1 MLIKKFT
8 AYASVITAAAISSF
22 AIGLSANAAT
32 VDDVAAVARSYGYSE
47 AQIQAGYNAYYEN
60 PDKYPPELLDM
71 VIERLHASGA
81 QIIATA
87 PQEPAD
93 VVTTTTAAQTPTEGQ
108 QQEAPTAP
116 EQSVANGITLTA
128 SDGTTFTRISREEF
142 INMEY
147 EDKMAYVHSF
157 TEAQQ
162 QAIIDDLS
170 PEEYKSLMKQSPVD
184 QKMQIIGKISEAAE
198 KMGINVTVDEIT
210 DDSVTVAMRNDDGE
224 LLNVSTAGNAVE
236 DTGYDRRGLLAV
248 SAALIGVGTAA
259 AFLLMRRME
268 RSEN

>member
-1 MLIKKFT
+1 MFIKKLTIYGSFF
-8 AYASVITAAAISSF
+8 ITAILCSF
-22 AIGLSANAAT
+22 TIGLSANAAT

-71 VIERLHASGA
+71 VIERIHASGA

-87 PQEPAD
+87 PQEPVD
-93 VVTTTTAAQTPTEGQ
+93 VISTTTIAQTPTEVQ
-108 QQEAPTAP
+108 QQITTYTDQPVST
-116 EQSVANGITLTA
+116 SITLTA

-142 INMEY
+142 INMDY
-147 EDKMAYVHSF
+147 DDKMAYVHSF
-157 TEAQQ
+157 TQAQQ

-170 PEEYKSLMKQSPVD
+170 PEEYKSLIKQSPVD

-198 KMGINVTVDEIT
+198 EMGINITVDEIT
-210 DDSVTVAMRNDDGE
+210 DDSLTVAMRNDDGE

-236 DTGYDRRGLLAV
+236 DTGYDRRGLFLF
-248 SAALIGVGTAA
+248 SAALICIGIFAA
-259 AFLLMRRME
+259 YFLMRRMD
-268 RSEN
+268 RTEN